1 MLEVSYEQY
10 RTDAKNDKADLKKA
24 KPNMSDRDIEV
35 ALHVRGVN
43 KDNLSSGKAVDAI
56 FMLTGRES
64 QEYQRIQNSN
74 STDSAVCS
82 IDSNLNMSVVGGFKV
97 DKKQSQQIDSMLDKV
112 EQDCKDGKL
121 DNYSGAVSFNVSQQ
135 TVNGKV
141 IQGGG
146 HAFSISKV
154 EGDKVYLRNPWDP
167 TKEIVMTRDE
177 IKKAATGISL
187 TPLSAGSAGNTE
199 NVGGGSSSGGS
210 GGTTPSVG
218 GNSSPVAGQSF
229 KVPSGKGYRTLLA
242 EALTAQGIDPTPENI
257 EKASK
262 QFKAA
267 NKGAV
272 QTYKGSNAKY
282 RGNEFLYQD
291 AVVVIPKFQV

>member
-1 MLEVSYEQY
+1 
-10 RTDAKNDKADLKKA
+10 
-24 KPNMSDRDIEV
+24 MSDRDLEV

-43 KDNLSSGKAVDAI
+43 KDNLSGGQGGDAV
-56 FMLTGRES
+56 FMLTGRET
-64 QEYQRIQNSN
+64 QEYQRTPNSN
-74 STDSAVCS
+74 STDNAVCS

-97 DKKQSQQIDSMLDKV
+97 DKKQSQQMDSMLNKI

-121 DNYSGAVSFNVSQQ
+121 DNYSATVGFKVSQQ

-141 IQGGG
+141 IVGGG

-177 IKKAATGISL
+177 VKKAATSVTL
-187 TPLSAGSAGNTE
+187 TPLNSGTSGNTA
-199 NVGGGSSSGGS
+199 G
-210 GGTTPSVG
+210 VG
-218 GNSSPVAGQSF
+218 GNGGSTPAVSGNGAGNNGGNGASSVSGNSAPVAGQSF
-229 KVPSGKGYRTLLA
+229 KVPAGKGYRTLLA

-272 QTYKGSNAKY
+272 QIYKGSNAKY

>member
-1 MLEVSYEQY
+1 M
-10 RTDAKNDKADLKKA
+10 
-24 KPNMSDRDIEV
+24 
-35 ALHVRGVN
+35 
-43 KDNLSSGKAVDAI
+43 
-56 FMLTGRES
+56 
-64 QEYQRIQNSN
+64 
-74 STDSAVCS
+74 
-82 IDSNLNMSVVGGFKV
+82 
-97 DKKQSQQIDSMLDKV
+97 DSMFDKV

-121 DNYSGAVSFNVSQQ
+121 DNYSATVGFNVSQQ

-177 IKKAATGISL
+177 VKKAATSVTL
-187 TPLSAGSAGNTE
+187 TPLNSGTSGNTA
-199 NVGGGSSSGGS
+199 G
-210 GGTTPSVG
+210 VG
-218 GNSSPVAGQSF
+218 GNGGSTPAVSGNGASSVSGNSAPVAGQSF
-229 KVPSGKGYRTLLA
+229 KVPAGKGYRTLLA